1 MIRARATDLCTGLP
15 FTMRSTAIP
24 CPLPPWM
31 AMADV
36 ADSSTRVVDGCQIEV
51 LAKDTSLFTSR
62 NRQRCGRVF
71 DPKCCARAP
80 LSKLTDRPDAR

>member
-1 MIRARATDLCTGLP
+1 
-15 FTMRSTAIP
+15 
-24 CPLPPWM
+24 M